1 MNMKTVF
8 CTRMKKELPA
18 LSTAPFPG
26 ELGERILQNIS
37 QEGWQEWLGH
47 QTKLIN
53 EFRLRPADKQA
64 KSFLKS
70 EMIKFLFEGS
80 EVNPPDFTPE

>member
-1 MNMKTVF
+1 MVGKNET
-8 CTRMKKELPA
+8 T
-18 LSTAPFPG
+18 
-26 ELGERILQNIS
+26 
-37 QEGWQEWLGH
+37 H

-70 EMIKFLFEGS
+70 EMIKFLFEGN